1 MRKKP
6 YFLPPFLFF
15 SVIAILLIL
24 QGIMVYRHQQWI
36 KKESLSTV
44 IARGLAIIR
53 SLEAS
58 CRIGSRR
65 MMGKG
70 FDMASLI
77 NEIGAENKTAYI
89 LIAKSNG
96 TLLLYQDRSIN
107 KSLSIDKR
115 DIEVLKDKKVP
126 LIDIKRVNGV
136 KVLEIKKIF
145 SPLRGGRGMMRGRYR
160 YFNKNEYQIIKLG
173 LFLKQW
179 EESVRMEFL
188 HTIIS
193 STILLIL
200 SIGTI
205 FFLFFVKRYKGV
217 EEAHKSLKSYIER
230 LIENLP
236 DGLISLEKN
245 GKIVTANP
253 SALFIFSVKEDKL
266 IGKSL
271 SNWLSKKDLLDKIL
285 SKGEKVTFETYLTI
299 SPEKKVPVFVSAS
312 PLSDEQGKIIGGVV
326 LIRDLTEIKE
336 LEERLKRTEK
346 LASLG
351 RLSAGIAHEIR
362 NPLSSIKG
370 FAHLFAKKLSYD
382 RELMEYATVM
392 EREVDRLNLIITRF
406 LQFAKPTP
414 LKRKKFKI
422 RELINYLTSLIK
434 ERLKEKNIIFKT
446 DYPKDDLEIFA
457 DFDQLTQLLL
467 NLIINGIEASKEGGE
482 LLLSIEL
489 SKDKNNIIISV
500 SDKGEGIKEEDLA
513 HIFDPFFSRKR
524 GGTGLGL
531 SIAQKIAEAHGGDI
545 KVKSVLN
552 KGTTFSFVMPIKDI
566 GYE

>member
-253 SALFIFSVKEDKL
+253 SALSIFSVKEDKL

-406 LQFAKPTP
+406 LQCAKPTP
-414 LKRKKFKI
+414 LKRRRFKI
-422 RELINYLTSLIK
+422 RELINYLKSLIK
-434 ERLKEKNIIFKT
+434 EKLKEKNIIFKT

>member
-1 MRKKP
+1 
-6 YFLPPFLFF
+6 
-15 SVIAILLIL
+15 
-24 QGIMVYRHQQWI
+24 MVYRHQQWI

-253 SALFIFSVKEDKL
+253 SALSIFSVKEDKL

-271 SNWLSKKDLLDKIL
+271 SNWLGKKDLLDKIL

-299 SPEKKVPVFVSAS
+299 SPEKKVPVLVSAS
-312 PLSDEQGKIIGGVV
+312 PLSDEQGKITGGVV

>member
-1 MRKKP
+1 M
-6 YFLPPFLFF
+6 
-15 SVIAILLIL
+15 
-24 QGIMVYRHQQWI
+24 
-36 KKESLSTV
+36 
-44 IARGLAIIR
+44 
-53 SLEAS
+53 
-58 CRIGSRR
+58 
-65 MMGKG
+65 
-70 FDMASLI
+70 
-77 NEIGAENKTAYI
+77 
-89 LIAKSNG
+89 
-96 TLLLYQDRSIN
+96 
-107 KSLSIDKR
+107 
-115 DIEVLKDKKVP
+115 
-126 LIDIKRVNGV
+126 
-136 KVLEIKKIF
+136 
-145 SPLRGGRGMMRGRYR
+145 
-160 YFNKNEYQIIKLG
+160 
-173 LFLKQW
+173 
-179 EESVRMEFL
+179 
-188 HTIIS
+188 
-193 STILLIL
+193 
-200 SIGTI
+200 
-205 FFLFFVKRYKGV
+205 
-217 EEAHKSLKSYIER
+217 
-230 LIENLP
+230 
-236 DGLISLEKN
+236 
-245 GKIVTANP
+245 
-253 SALFIFSVKEDKL
+253 
-266 IGKSL
+266 
-271 SNWLSKKDLLDKIL
+271 DKIL

-312 PLSDEQGKIIGGVV
+312 PLSDEQGKITGGVV

>member
-253 SALFIFSVKEDKL
+253 SALSIFSVKEDKL